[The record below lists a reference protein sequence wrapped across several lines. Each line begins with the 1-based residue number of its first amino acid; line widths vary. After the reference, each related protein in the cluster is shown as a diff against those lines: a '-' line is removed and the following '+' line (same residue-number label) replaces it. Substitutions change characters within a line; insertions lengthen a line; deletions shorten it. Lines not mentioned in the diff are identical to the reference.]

1 MCPPPKSAHEA
12 VVLAEDGAL
21 AKTKSITVRSVSD
34 EKFDRV
40 IRYEV
45 GDKPEYYP
53 EPGWNDGA
61 DTTDDYDSVMAGTS
75 WHEDDIPF

>member
-1 MCPPPKSAHEA
+1 
-12 VVLAEDGAL
+12 L

-53 EPGWNDGA
+53 EPGWNDG
-61 DTTDDYDSVMAGTS
+61 DDEPNDYANVPAGND
-75 WHEDDIPF
+75 WFDDEDLPF